1 MVDGF
6 VDGGLPF
13 CLDTMIRHIG
23 QTVTIFTTSGGI
35 SGSGFTGIL
44 VSADINCVRLICD
57 IGMPPA
63 CPIGSSCIGVGS
75 NAGFGFGSGFGG
87 GFSGGFNNG
96 FFGNPF
102 GSIAVIPT
110 RAIACFTHN
119 ALC

>member
-1 MVDGF
+1 MIDGF

-13 CLDTMIRHIG
+13 CLETMLRHVG

-35 SGSGFTGIL
+35 SGGGFTGIL

-63 CPIGSSCIGVGS
+63 CPIGSSCIGVGTP
-75 NAGFGFGSGFGG
+75 AGFGAYGG
-87 GFSGGFNNG
+87 AGFNNG
-96 FFGNPF
+96 FFGGNPF